1 MEWTGVWFIYKKVS
15 QQAGASKEPII
26 LDNDDFDTDTDN
38 NGEDNGNYD
47 YDQDESWWWCQYHLL
62 L

>member
-1 MEWTGVWFIYKKVS
+1 MYDSFIKGLP
-15 QQAGASKEPII
+15 AGASKEPII

-47 YDQDESWWWCQYHLL
+47 YDQDES
-62 L
+62 